1 MDEPGQSD
9 SWKVQTPEKE
19 NIVEGK
25 GKLYFE
31 SNPVVLRAPTS
42 PKLHSSHHSPRLPLQ
57 RSLSCS
63 SKLSNNAAE
72 FDAKN
77 FCIGT
82 RSPGFKRAVVDD
94 LRSSGQQDLQ
104 ADNWSSKEGKMLKKR
119 SLDIPLPTPLH
130 EWPEIEIQG
139 ADQKG
144 LGLESEFDGNDESLE
159 KTGFSDIRN
168 HLSLPV
174 SQPKGYLSVD
184 HVPFQS
190 RSTGNIREACAEE
203 LRLEYENAAVENSK
217 AQDINLPHEIRRIS
231 DKDRA
236 SSMPKLL
243 EYSEEKTFA
252 NITAFNLAAQ
262 QPADSRTA
270 VRFREI
276 TEPVKKSKWFHAL
289 YTVVSLDYFKTAMM
303 EIQKQREE
311 EKTLE
316 ENRPSMATTFEEIKQ
331 CRYLRIPDHYQ
342 KKDG

>member
-1 MDEPGQSD
+1 MMKAS
-9 SWKVQTPEKE
+9 
-19 NIVEGK
+19 
-25 GKLYFE
+25 
-31 SNPVVLRAPTS
+31 R
-42 PKLHSSHHSPRLPLQ
+42 RLA
-57 RSLSCS
+57 SLIFAITCH
-63 SKLSNNAAE
+63 
-72 FDAKN
+72 F
-77 FCIGT
+77 
-82 RSPGFKRAVVDD
+82 
-94 LRSSGQQDLQ
+94 
-104 ADNWSSKEGKMLKKR
+104 
-119 SLDIPLPTPLH
+119 
-130 EWPEIEIQG
+130 
-139 ADQKG
+139 
-144 LGLESEFDGNDESLE
+144 
-159 KTGFSDIRN
+159 
-168 HLSLPV
+168 
-174 SQPKGYLSVD
+174 LSVNLKVTCQLITCHSKAD
-184 HVPFQS
+184 P
-190 RSTGNIREACAEE
+190 RANIREVCAEE

-252 NITAFNLAAQ
+252 NIKAFNLAAQ
-262 QPADSRTA
+262 QPAGSRTA

-311 EKTLE
+311 EKALE